1 MLVASTF
8 DDVVLVSLL
17 LTLNS
22 PLHCADFSVIDFEQV
37 NAGWES
43 PIVYAITLSK
53 KNLSENHNNEICQYS
68 IVTIKPCKNKTKQEQ
83 QPINLY

>member
-53 KNLSENHNNEICQYS
+53 KILSENHNNEICQYCYLLQS
-68 IVTIKPCKNKTKQEQ
+68 NHAKTRLNRSNNQ
-83 QPINLY
+83 